1 VSGGTKTHQITIEIQ
16 SITIFT
22 RNSRKTKREKLTQ
35 REQKRKDDGKE
46 KRINFLYQT
55 ENAKERKELSLHS
68 WVEQAR
74 QKHQKIEV
82 FVCVFCVRARVCGWG
97 WGCVQK
103 AFFLSRI
110 QRRIYIESK
119 MKGCGKK

>member
-1 VSGGTKTHQITIEIQ
+1 VSGGTKTHQITIELQ
-16 SITIFT
+16 STTTFT

-35 REQKRKDDGKE
+35 REQKRKNGGKE
-46 KRINFLYQT
+46 KRMNFLYQT

-82 FVCVFCVRARVCGWG
+82 FVRVFCAYVWVGVVLCTRS
-97 WGCVQK
+97 
-103 AFFLSRI
+103 FLFVSHT
-110 QRRIYIESK
+110 EADLH
-119 MKGCGKK
+119 